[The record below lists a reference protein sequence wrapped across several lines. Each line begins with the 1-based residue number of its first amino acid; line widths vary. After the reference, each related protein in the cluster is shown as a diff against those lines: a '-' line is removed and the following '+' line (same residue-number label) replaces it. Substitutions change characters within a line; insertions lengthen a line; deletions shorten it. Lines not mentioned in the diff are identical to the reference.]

1 MSGKAMEQDKNGLG
15 LAGFALAI
23 VGLVLAFIPSLGIGA
38 MILSAIGCIFA
49 VIGIFMIGLGIAGV
63 GTVRSAEA
71 TDKPSDSISSQ
82 IQQDAVNDDAK
93 IVEITASAPHRGIAE
108 ITVGG
113 ARTAHQFTT
122 TYTQKITGNAAKKL
136 VTVKVHGD
144 ENDPDDQ
151 TISCAVAVNG
161 KRVSQQKVKGDNPMV
176 SCSSANA
183 EK

>member
-1 MSGKAMEQDKNGLG
+1 
-15 LAGFALAI
+15 
-23 VGLVLAFIPSLGIGA
+23 

-49 VIGIFMIGLGIAGV
+49 VIGIYMTTAKGSKVWRGISIAGVVIGIIGLGIAGV